1 MVKNV
6 KYKKNKKTIKNRKR
20 KTMTRRRRTTKRGGM
35 DTSSSSS
42 LDNFSEDGMSAATL
56 NSPQHFSR
64 NSIGSLG
71 SLGSFGSLNES
82 ESNELYGPAI
92 FSASVNSGVNRQNRN
107 RFATSSPSIQI
118 NEYSRPPL
126 DRFAT
131 RSPSIA
137 YSESVSAEAYRRG
150 PNADPPLPKDENWK
164 ILFTIEGVAVYMRKQ
179 NEKLIFQLQRPGD
192 IHDIKNT
199 ALFKKIE
206 MVNRKIARVQESE
219 KVENV
224 SNGPWNKF
232 LTPEGINVY
241 YSLTNDMN
249 VDNIKVIPPSFSGN
263 PEYDINNI
271 QL

>member
-1 MVKNV
+1 MVKNA

-35 DTSSSSS
+35 DTSPSSS
-42 LDNFSEDGMSAATL
+42 LSNFSDDGMSATTM

-82 ESNELYGPAI
+82 AEFYGPAV
-92 FSASVNSGVNRQNRN
+92 FSGSVNSAANRSDRN
-107 RFATSSPSIQI
+107 RFATSSPSIQP

-137 YSESVSAEAYRRG
+137 YSESASAEGYRRG
-150 PNADPPLPKDENWK
+150 PNADPPLPKDQNWK
-164 ILFTIEGVAVYMRKQ
+164 ILFTIEGVAVYMTKQ

-192 IHDIKNT
+192 IRDIKNT

-206 MVNRKIARVQESE
+206 IVNRKIARIQESE
-219 KVENV
+219 KVEDF

-241 YSLTNDMN
+241 YSLTNDIN
-249 VDNIKVIPPSFSGN
+249 VDNIKIIPPSFSGN

>member
-1 MVKNV
+1 MVKNG

-35 DTSSSSS
+35 DTSPSSS
-42 LDNFSEDGMSAATL
+42 LDNFSDDGMSATTM

-64 NSIGSLG
+64 NSFGSLG

-82 ESNELYGPAI
+82 AEFFGPAV
-92 FSASVNSGVNRQNRN
+92 FSGSVNSAANRPDRN
-107 RFATSSPSIQI
+107 RFATSSPSIQP

-137 YSESVSAEAYRRG
+137 YSESASAEAYRRG
-150 PNADPPLPKDENWK
+150 PNADPPLPKDQNWK
-164 ILFTIEGVAVYMRKQ
+164 ILFTIEGVAVYMTKQ

-192 IHDIKNT
+192 IRDIKNT

-206 MVNRKIARVQESE
+206 MVNRKIARIQESE
-219 KVENV
+219 KVEDF